1 MKYFV
6 CIMVFAIAACGA
18 DGLPKKPSVEKHN
31 STLEK
36 D

>member
-18 DGLPKKPSVEKHN
+18 DGLPKKPSAEKHN

-36 D
+36 N